1 MARPLRIEY
10 PGAVYHVTTRGDGRK
25 NIFLNDTDR
34 NNFLQNF
41 CSTIKNYNWLCHA
54 YCLMDNHY
62 HLLLETPDGN
72 LSKGIRQLNGVY
84 TQKFNF
90 IHKTVGHL
98 FQSRYKAFLI
108 EKDPYLLEVAR
119 YIVLNPVRAGKV
131 THQNEWEWSSYLPTA
146 GRRTKPT
153 WLTIEWILNFFNDK
167 KAKAQ
172 KEYERF
178 VIDGIG
184 KDSPFDEVKEGIVL
198 GFPQFID
205 WVRDTKNNKEKR
217 TEIPKIQRFVG
228 RPSLEDLFDSE
239 SLKDKKIR
247 NDLIYIAHTQLG
259 YSQKEIAD
267 CVDLHYTTVSKIIN
281 DVKL

>member
-72 LSKGIRQLNGVY
+72 LSKGMRQLNGVY

-167 KAKAQ
+167 ICYIVININLFGQ
-172 KEYERF
+172 KNRCYFYFLHIILLESKLF
-178 VIDGIG
+178 TIL
-184 KDSPFDEVKEGIVL
+184 SMNPPF
-198 GFPQFID
+198 
-205 WVRDTKNNKEKR
+205 
-217 TEIPKIQRFVG
+217 
-228 RPSLEDLFDSE
+228 
-239 SLKDKKIR
+239 
-247 NDLIYIAHTQLG
+247 
-259 YSQKEIAD
+259 
-267 CVDLHYTTVSKIIN
+267 HYTPPNLTRQF
-281 DVKL
+281 